1 MTVQLTHVC
10 TRYHCRVL
18 FELHMQ
24 VQSSLLPVINCH
36 QFSSMNFFSLAFSQ
50 GVISESHTWLKQLGT
65 HVYTHACAYTR
76 DWSYKDGCNM
86 VSALKWLQM
95 SWDEKENR
103 FFFPTSMLNRNA
115 HKVLWEPTCL

>member
-1 MTVQLTHVC
+1 
-10 TRYHCRVL
+10 
-18 FELHMQ
+18 MQ

-36 QFSSMNFFSLAFSQ
+36 QFSSMNFFSLASLR
-50 GVISESHTWLKQLGT
+50 ESYMAKATW
-65 HVYTHACAYTR
+65 HACIHTRLSLGTR

-95 SWDEKENR
+95 SWDENENR
-103 FFFPTSMLNRNA
+103 FFFSTNMLNRNA